1 MLYQFVFNSLYVS
14 KAVEVGNNFVVHQ
27 ADQVVAKKAKTL
39 QDRIV
44 ISLNVVYNFIYI
56 IKPLIIYLVAVFF
69 YHCLAIIIFH
79 GCYFYS
85 SKITAFLF
93 IT

>member
-1 MLYQFVFNSLYVS
+1 VS

-69 YHCLAIIIFH
+69 LSLSSNY
-79 GCYFYS
+79 YFS
-85 SKITAFLF
+85 WMLFLF
-93 IT
+93 